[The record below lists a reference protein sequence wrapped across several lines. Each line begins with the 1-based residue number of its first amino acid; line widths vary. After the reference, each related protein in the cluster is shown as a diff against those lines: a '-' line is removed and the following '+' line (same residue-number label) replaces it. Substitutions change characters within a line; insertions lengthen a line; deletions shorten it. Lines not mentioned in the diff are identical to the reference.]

1 MVETFHLIGWKS
13 QFFLITGKIQF
24 GRDSHYDLLSM
35 YSRKRGNSDIIILS
49 VYHNGHTSVLR
60 FPFL

>member
-13 QFFLITGKIQF
+13 QFFLVTCKVQF

-35 YSRKRGNSDIIILS
+35 YGRKRGNTDIIVLS
-49 VYHNGHTSVLR
+49 VYHDRHSAILR